1 MEIQYGLLFASL
13 VAGVLTVLSPC
24 VLPILPIVIG
34 GSTASKSIARPLRI
48 IAALA
53 VSVIAFSLLLK
64 ASTTLI
70 GVPGYVWRWLSGSI
84 LIVFGILTLWPN
96 LWEKIVDRL
105 GFKQSSH
112 KLLSKGALKGGV
124 AGDLLVGA
132 SLGPVFTSCSPIY
145 LWIVA
150 TAIPQQSWTVG
161 LIYLFTFV
169 IGLVSI
175 LFLIALFGQKVVS
188 KLAFFSKPD
197 GWFRR
202 ILALIFITVGVL
214 IFMGWDKDVEAF
226 LIEKGLYN
234 WLINLEN
241 GLPGVSE

>member
-1 MEIQYGLLFASL
+1 MEVQYSFLFVSFI
-13 VAGVLTVLSPC
+13 AGILTVLSPC
-24 VLPILPIVIG
+24 VLPLLPIVIG
-34 GSTASKSIARPLRI
+34 GSTKSKSISKPLRI

-70 GVPGYVWRWLSGSI
+70 GVPGYVWRWLSGGI

-96 LWEKIVDRL
+96 LWEKAVDRL
-105 GFKQSSH
+105 GFKESSH
-112 KLLSKGALKGGV
+112 KLLGKGVLKGGV

-150 TAIPQQSWTVG
+150 TVIPQQSWTVG
-161 LIYLFTFV
+161 LIYLLAFV
-169 IGLVSI
+169 VGLAAI
-175 LFLIALFGQKVVS
+175 LFLVALFGQKVVS

-202 ILALIFITVGVL
+202 ILALIFITVGILV
-214 IFMGWDKDVEAF
+214 FMGWDKNIEAF
-226 LIEKGLYN
+226 LIEKGLYD

-241 GLPGVSE
+241 SLSGVSE